1 MATIL
6 AYTSPAF
13 GNLYPLLALLAELRE
28 RGHRVVLRTLPGG
41 VSTGNALGLE
51 TSAIAPRIEA
61 VAMTDWMAANPRAAM
76 AAAFRVFA
84 ERAAIEADDIRA
96 SIDSV
101 QPDVAII
108 DVNCWGAPSVVDAAS
123 MPWVSFWPYP
133 PILKSRGV
141 PPFGPGL
148 RPWPGL
154 LGRIRDEALRPFVVK
169 TFEEAMLDPL
179 NRVCSAVGA
188 KSLVSVEDLVRRAPL
203 MLVATAEPFEYPH
216 PDWDDR
222 VQMIG
227 PCEFDPP
234 DSGGNAWL
242 DAIER
247 PIVLVTTSSERQSDG
262 VLPATVMAAM
272 QDESVHVVATFPCG
286 IPDALVVP
294 DNATVK
300 RFVPHGSVLE
310 RAVCAV
316 THGGMGVTQKAL
328 THGVPV
334 CVVPFGRDQFEVAR
348 RVEVARCG
356 TRLPSKMLTAARLT
370 SKISEATSMADG
382 ARRVAAGFAAAG
394 GVARGADLVERRL
407 LRLGPAAEV

>member
-13 GNLYPLLALLAELRE
+13 GNLYPILALLVELRG
-28 RGHRVVLRTLPGG
+28 RGHRIVLRTLARG
-41 VSTGNALGLE
+41 VGIGNESGLE
-51 TSAIAPRIEA
+51 TSAIDPRIEA

-84 ERAAIEADDIRA
+84 ERAAIEADDVRA

-101 QPDVAII
+101 HPDVAII
-108 DVNCWGAPSVVDAAS
+108 DVNCWGAPAVVDARS

-154 LGRIRDEALRPFVVK
+154 VGRVRDEALRPFVIK
-169 TFEEAMLDPL
+169 TFEGTMLDPL
-179 NRVCSAVGA
+179 NRVCTAAGA
-188 KSLVSVEDLVRRAPL
+188 KSLASVEDLVRRAPL
-203 MLVATAEPFEYPH
+203 ILVATAEPFEYPH

-234 DSGGNAWL
+234 DTGDNAWL

-247 PIVLVTTSSERQSDG
+247 PIVLVTTSSERQFDG

-272 QDESVHVVATFPCG
+272 QDRPLHVVATFPCG
-286 IPDALVVP
+286 IPDDLVVP
-294 DNATVK
+294 ANATVQ
-300 RFVPHGSVLE
+300 RFVPHGSVLD

-328 THGVPV
+328 TRGVPV

-356 TRLPSKMLTAARLT
+356 SRLPSSKLTASRLS

-382 ARRVAAGFAAAG
+382 ARRVAAGYAAAG